1 MILNKDIPS
10 GINYSQGEGSAITPC
25 VLLYRCF
32 IVRAIMD
39 GLDVD
44 IHAWGNARKNIIKE
58 AIDWFSI
65 QDEQFK
71 LVCDYANLDPSF
83 IIKKFNQLKEAN
95 AKKLFRN
102 KNLNKFLTHYIC
114 SFHEDPA
121 TRNSFNG

>member
-1 MILNKDIPS
+1 MILNKEIPA

-25 VLLYRCF
+25 VLLYRCV

-58 AIDWFSI
+58 AIAWFSI

-83 IIKKFNQLKEAN
+83 IIKKFHQLKEATN
-95 AKKLFRN
+95 
-102 KNLNKFLTHYIC
+102 IMC
-114 SFHEDPA
+114 
-121 TRNSFNG
+121 

>member
-1 MILNKDIPS
+1 MILNKDIPA

-25 VLLYRCF
+25 VLLYRCV

-44 IHAWGNARKNIIKE
+44 IHAWGNARENIIKD
-58 AIDWFSI
+58 AIAWFSI

-83 IIKKFNQLKEAN
+83 IIKKFNQLKEATQ
-95 AKKLFRN
+95 RN
-102 KNLNKFLTHYIC
+102 YLEIKI
-114 SFHEDPA
+114 
-121 TRNSFNG
+121 

>member
-1 MILNKDIPS
+1 MIYNNS
-10 GINYSQGEGSAITPC
+10 GTGEGSTITPHI
-25 VLLYRCF
+25 LLFRSI

-39 GLDVD
+39 ALDVD

-58 AIDWFSI
+58 AIAWFSI
-65 QDEQFK
+65 QDDQFK

-83 IIKKFNQLKEAN
+83 IIKKFHQLKEAN

-114 SFHEDPA
+114 SFHEDP
-121 TRNSFNG
+121 TTKNF

>member
-1 MILNKDIPS
+1 MILNKDIPRS
-10 GINYSQGEGSAITPC
+10 INSSQGEGSAITPC
-25 VLLYRCF
+25 VLLYRCV

-58 AIDWFSI
+58 AITWFSL
-65 QDEQFK
+65 QDDQFK

-114 SFHEDPA
+114 SFHEDA
-121 TRNSFNG
+121 TTKNY